1 MDNGSPYPDY
11 GPDEIEWD
19 TIMTETMTYTTEELD
34 ALSSTIA
41 NGKRIVK
48 FGACFVD
55 VDYNVVYKN
64 SCTQKYIVK
73 EDPLLSYQRLLIE
86 FRDDPC
92 RDPSTADESCQNYT
106 APEETNTTEEEEET
120 SEATD
125 GVTIAQSDKILVSVA
140 LATSVSII
148 AIIALIK

>member
-1 MDNGSPYPDY
+1 
-11 GPDEIEWD
+11 
-19 TIMTETMTYTTEELD
+19 MTETMTYTTEELD
-34 ALSSTIA
+34 ALSTTTA
-41 NGKRIVK
+41 NGKRIIRL
-48 FGACFVD
+48 GSCFVD
-55 VDYNVVYKN
+55 DDYIMIDRN

-92 RDPSTADESCQNYT
+92 RDPSTADENCQNYT
-106 APEETNTTEEEEET
+106 APEETNTTEEEEEET
-120 SEATD
+120 SEVADTDADAEATD